1 MSEADELMRRVE
13 EAHDRLARQ
22 IFQKDL
28 GAVVDSTLTMQQVKV
43 MGVLY
48 STGPLSGQEL
58 ARRLGVS
65 TPTVSGMADRL
76 LERQMVHRF
85 PAEHD
90 KRVRLLALTEGGE
103 ERIRAFYEQG
113 WQLGREM
120 MSRMATDDLRA
131 LARGLSAMA
140 HAVEELKCPVGQET
154 GLANTQGDGDVTN
167 AEGDGNVANT
177 EGAGPQSF

>member
-1 MSEADELMRRVE
+1 MSETEELMGQVE
-13 EAHDRLARQ
+13 AAHEQLARQ
-22 IFQKDL
+22 ILQKDL
-28 GAVVDSTLTMQQVKV
+28 SAVVDSTLTMQQMKV

-76 LERQMVHRF
+76 LEREMVHRF

-90 KRVRLLALTEGGE
+90 KRVRMLALTEGGE

-113 WQLGREM
+113 WQLGREVM
-120 MSRMATDDLRA
+120 ARMATDDLRA
-131 LARGLSAMA
+131 FARGLNAMA
-140 HAVEELKCPVGQET
+140 RTVEQMKPPDGQE
-154 GLANTQGDGDVTN
+154 DGP
-167 AEGDGNVANT
+167 ANT
-177 EGAGPQSF
+177 EGARPSDSERSQSF